1 MRTAVLS
8 CGGVLLCRLLLIPM
22 VLSIAVGLAHVL
34 TAIGRRALWIVLH
47 KAFTFVRLCLG
58 IWYDSDVDAFAIHKK
73 VFEFSGVWT
82 NPNVLMRIR
91 EAGLDGY
98 YDRARHNEEATVPF
112 DDVNR
117 LPPCLQ
123 QRALEEQL
131 RQDYS
136 MTLYSLVAMRAAL
149 LQAMPYM
156 SLLSIFASFV
166 SGHPQIVFSETLKTN
181 LLRDWVLN
189 AEAEAR
195 EIIQQRIDQEG
206 RIRTDETHEHAHC
219 IANPDVDKDGVA
231 VPPAKRQMIE
241 EHNEQWQKRM
251 RIVLCGKDRVNEW
264 EVYLLTAKI
273 ATSGSNR
280 ISFAMGVFRF
290 FVTVWL
296 LFADSSTHSAL
307 ISTSLIV
314 FTPYVLV
321 TVGFPVLTRMG
332 VSMYVTDAEVMFA
345 LCWIIIPARTLW
357 RAARNALV
365 LCFDSLRRKVVA
377 VSDNGV
383 SGGEGDNGNSG
394 PKVTNTDANSQATK
408 DIEMADVCTS
418 SPEPALNPI
427 LTVNDRVVFPV
438 PCDTIPDSIP
448 LSTEEADI
456 ARNNHQ
462 VVNKEKT
469 RQNQSHQPHIVEPP
483 PHSTSNSS
491 CGRGATGGRGGRG
504 SRPESLSLEMTEMNP
519 LPATQKCVL
528 PGPDADAG

>member
-1 MRTAVLS
+1 
-8 CGGVLLCRLLLIPM
+8 M

-98 YDRARHNEEATVPF
+98 YDRARHDEEATMPF

-166 SGHPQIVFSETLKTN
+166 SGHPQIVFSETLKTS

-241 EHNEQWQKRM
+241 EHNEQWRKRM
-251 RIVLCGKDRVNEW
+251 QIVLSGKDRVNEW
-264 EVYLLTAKI
+264 EVYLLTATI

-296 LFADSSTHSAL
+296 LFLDSSTHSAL

-321 TVGFPVLTRMG
+321 TVGFPVLMRMG
-332 VSMYVTDAEVMFA
+332 VSMYVSDEEVMIA
-345 LCWIIIPARTLW
+345 LCWIIIPLRALW
-357 RAARNALV
+357 RAVRNALV
-365 LCFDSLRRKVVA
+365 PCFESIRRKLGA
-377 VSDNGV
+377 VSDDSVIGAEGSGSNGS
-383 SGGEGDNGNSG
+383 SGSSCGA
-394 PKVTNTDANSQATK
+394 KMTNTVSNSQATK
-408 DIEMADVCTS
+408 DVEMTDVSAS
-418 SPEPALNPI
+418 SSEPTLNPI
-427 LTVNDRVVFPV
+427 FAPSVRDGVTGATAFSV
-438 PCDTIPDSIP
+438 PCDAIPDSIP
-448 LSTEEADI
+448 A
-456 ARNNHQ
+456 
-462 VVNKEKT
+462 
-469 RQNQSHQPHIVEPP
+469 
-483 PHSTSNSS
+483 STSLAVSNEVDVIPSSLPVSPIHEVNSPWS
-491 CGRGATGGRGGRG
+491 KKESVGGIQG
-504 SRPESLSLEMTEMNP
+504 SFEAHESL
-519 LPATQKCVL
+519 
-528 PGPDADAG
+528 